1 MHCLGFL
8 FIIFTFGCM
17 QKHFLLLAILALALL
32 SCKSQTSE
40 KMTHKYTND
49 LVNETSP
56 YLLQH
61 AHNPVNW
68 KAWNDETLAEAK
80 DSNKLLLISVGYA
93 ACHWCHVMEHESFE
107 DSLVAQVMN
116 DNFINVKVDREER
129 PDVDQVYMNA
139 VQLMTGSGGWPL
151 NVIALPDG
159 RPVWGGTYF
168 KKKDWMNVLAQISE
182 LYDKSPQELV
192 EYANKL
198 EEGIKS
204 MDLVALNT
212 DEASFKKENLSDA
225 VKKWSESFDEKKGG
239 LNRAPKFMM
248 PNNYHFLMRYAY
260 QNDNDQLLE
269 FVNTTLT
276 QMAYGGIYDQIG
288 GGFSRYSVDDKWHV
302 PHFEKML
309 YDNAQLVSL
318 YSDAYLLTKNELYKT
333 TVFETLTF
341 VERELMNNDGI
352 FYSSLDAD
360 SLDEQNELEEGAFYV
375 WQKDTL
381 KQLLGTDFDVFSDY
395 YNINNYGLWEKG
407 NYVLIRKDGDE
418 DIVKKHD
425 ISIDELNQKKAS
437 WKEMLLSERE
447 KRSRPRL
454 DDKSLTSWNALM
466 LKGYLDAY
474 RVFGE
479 DRFLKTAEKNASFII
494 NKQLREDGGLY
505 HSYKDGKST
514 INGYLED
521 YSTTI
526 DAFVTLYENTFNEKW
541 LNTARDLTNYA
552 FDHFHDDNNK
562 MFYFTSDEDA
572 SLVTRN
578 VEYRDN
584 VIPASN
590 SIMAKNLFK
599 LYHYYDNEAYAK
611 TAKTM
616 LNNVSTEMQ
625 NYPSSFSNWLDLMLN
640 YTNDYYE
647 VAISGDDAFRK
658 VQELNT
664 HYLPNKLL
672 AASEAENKMPL
683 LLNRYND
690 DDTMIYVCVN
700 KACKLPV
707 SDVKEALKLINK

>member
-1 MHCLGFL
+1 MR
-8 FIIFTFGCM
+8 FISFI
-17 QKHFLLLAILALALL
+17 LILVAIAMI
-32 SCKSQTSE
+32 SCESQTSK
-40 KMTHKYTND
+40 KMTHKYTNE

-68 KAWNDETLAEAK
+68 KAWNDKTLAEAK
-80 DSNKLLLISVGYA
+80 DNNKLILISVGYA

-116 DNFINVKVDREER
+116 NNFINIKVDREER

-168 KKKDWMNVLAQISE
+168 KKNDWMNVLNQISE
-182 LYDKSPQELV
+182 LYNTSPEQLV
-192 EYANKL
+192 EYADKL

-204 MDLVALNT
+204 MDLITLNT
-212 DEASFKKENLSDA
+212 SKATFSKQDLASA
-225 VKKWSESFDEKKGG
+225 VAKWSSNFDRKKGG

-248 PNNYHFLMRYAY
+248 PNNYHFLLRYAY
-260 QNDNDQLLE
+260 QNEDNELLE

-318 YSDAYLLTKNELYKT
+318 YSDAYLLTKNKLYKDV
-333 TVFETLTF
+333 VFETLEF
-341 VERELMNNDGI
+341 VKRELTNSEGA

-360 SLDEQNELEEGAFYV
+360 SLNPEGELEEGAYYV
-375 WQKDTL
+375 WNELIL
-381 KQLLGTDFDVFSDY
+381 KNHLESDFDLFSDY

-407 NYVLIRKDGDE
+407 NYVLIRKDSNT
-418 DIVKKHD
+418 DIAQKHN
-425 ISIDELNQKKAS
+425 ISVEELETKVS
-437 WKEMLLSERE
+437 RWKEIFLEVRE
-447 KRSRPRL
+447 IRERPRL

-479 DRFLKTAEKNASFII
+479 QSFLDSAEKNASFILE
-494 NKQLREDGGLY
+494 KQFKGDGGLW

-521 YSTTI
+521 YAATI
-526 DAFVTLYENTFNEKW
+526 DAFIALYETTFNERW
-541 LNTARDLTNYA
+541 LNTAMQLANYA
-552 FDHFHDDNNK
+552 FDHFHNDNNK
-562 MFYFTSDEDA
+562 MFFFTSDEDSA
-572 SLVTRN
+572 LVTRSI
-578 VEYRDN
+578 EYRDN

-599 LYHYYDNEAYAK
+599 LSHYYDNEAYAN

-616 LNNVSTEMQ
+616 LNNVSNEMQ
-625 NYPSSFSNWLDLMLN
+625 SYPSSFSNWLDLMLN
-640 YTNDYYE
+640 YTNNYYE
-647 VAISGDDAFRK
+647 VAIAGESAFEK
-658 VQELNT
+658 VKELNT
-664 HYLPNKLL
+664 HYIPNKLL
-672 AASEAENKMPL
+672 AAAENENKMPL
-683 LLNRYND
+683 LLNRYAED
-690 DDTMIYVCVN
+690 VTRIYVCVN

-707 SDVKEALKLINK
+707 ENVSEAIDLIEK